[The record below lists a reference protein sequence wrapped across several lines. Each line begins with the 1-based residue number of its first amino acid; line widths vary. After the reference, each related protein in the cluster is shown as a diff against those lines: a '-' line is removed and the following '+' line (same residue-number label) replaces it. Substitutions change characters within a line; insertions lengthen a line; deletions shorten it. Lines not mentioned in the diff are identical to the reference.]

1 MHTVNTGDPMAPI
14 KKIHAL
20 VTRDPLQIPGHQINP
35 CLVIPMTHGLKGIE
49 KNYEEV

>member
-20 VTRDPLQIPGHQINP
+20 VTRDSEGIPRGGNQ
-35 CLVIPMTHGLKGIE
+35 
-49 KNYEEV
+49 